1 MTCGIYKLKFAGTD
15 QVYIGK
21 SKNIEA
27 RFIYHKY
34 KITHNKASN
43 KLMAAYNT
51 YGCPSL
57 EIICTCDEA
66 ELSNLEEEAIEIYDS
81 VNRGFNTLHKSS
93 IVGSIGGENHHN
105 AVNSNEDVIAC
116 LLLLIEIPVHTY
128 KEISHLTGVTY
139 STVCDIAKGATHTWL
154 KKEYPIEYAKMLA
167 LKASRKTIAFSLDK
181 NITILDP
188 TGKEYIIENIRKFSR
203 QHNLCQS
210 HLGSVINGKTKQ
222 HKGWSLKKTG
232 IPDGL

>member
-21 SKNIEA
+21 SKNIET

-34 KITHNKASN
+34 KITHNKASS
-43 KLMAAYNT
+43 KLLEAYNM

-57 EIICTCDEA
+57 EIICTCDES
-66 ELSNLEEEAIEIYDS
+66 ELSKLEEEAIEVYNS
-81 VNRGFNTLHKSS
+81 VECGFNTLHKSS
-93 IVGSIGGENHHN
+93 PVHSTVGEKHHN

-128 KEISHLTGVTY
+128 KKISSLTGVTY
-139 STVCDIAKGATHTWL
+139 STVCDIAKGVAHKWL
-154 KKEYPIEYAKMLA
+154 QKEYPTEYAKMLN
-167 LKASRKTIAFSLDK
+167 LKASRKTITSSK
-181 NITILDP
+181 GKSIIILDP
-188 TGKEYIIENIRKFSR
+188 AGKEYIVENIRKFSK

-222 HKGWSLKKTG
+222 HKGWSLKKIG